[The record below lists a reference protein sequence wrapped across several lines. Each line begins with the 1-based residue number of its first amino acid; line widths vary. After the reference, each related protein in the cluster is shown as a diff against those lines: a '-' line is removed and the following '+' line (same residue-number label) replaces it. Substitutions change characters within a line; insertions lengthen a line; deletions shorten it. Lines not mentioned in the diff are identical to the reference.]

1 MRAFKLVFVVTHI
14 LLGLLLLVLTGALWN
29 PHSQRVKTTKRWWLS
44 RIVRILG
51 IEVEVYGERPVKA
64 ENQGIMFVSNHVSW
78 IDIPLIGGIQE
89 TCFLSKAEVRDWP
102 LIGKLAEGTGT
113 LFIQRGSGDAKR
125 VTGQIAERVNEGHS
139 VLFFPEGTTTDGSS
153 VKTFHRKLFKAGEQ
167 TAAQICPVVISY
179 EVEGEAINPV
189 AFIDDDEFTEHL
201 WHLLSFPHIKARLEF
216 LPMRRVNQENL
227 SEEVRALEQLMRTK
241 VEARNRRINLGESEA
256 APAVSL

>member
-1 MRAFKLVFVVTHI
+1 MRAFKLVFVVIHI
-14 LLGLLLLVLTGALWN
+14 LLGLLLLILTGALWN
-29 PHSQRVKTTKRWWLS
+29 PHSKRVKTTKRWWLS

-51 IEVEVYGERPVKA
+51 IEVEVYGELPSKK
-64 ENQGIMFVSNHVSW
+64 NQEGLMFVSNHVSW

-113 LFIQRGSGDAKR
+113 LFIKRGSGDAKR
-125 VTGQIAERVNEGHS
+125 VTGLIAERANEGHS

-167 TAAQICPVVISY
+167 TQAYFCPVVISY

-201 WHLLSFPHIKARLEF
+201 WHLLSFPHIKARVEF
-216 LPMRRVNQENL
+216 LPMRRIDQGNLTKEVQE
-227 SEEVRALEQLMRTK
+227 LEQLMRTK

-256 APAVSL
+256 APVVPV